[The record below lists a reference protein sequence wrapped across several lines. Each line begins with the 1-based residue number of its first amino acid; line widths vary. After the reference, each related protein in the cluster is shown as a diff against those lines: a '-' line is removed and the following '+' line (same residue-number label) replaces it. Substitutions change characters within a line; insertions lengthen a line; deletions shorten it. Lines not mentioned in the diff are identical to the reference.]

1 MKNKN
6 EEILLNVM
14 FSGGYLFEQDNIG
27 HEIIN
32 FFKAD
37 NGKNYIYI
45 TPSGKV
51 KRHNVKHVLFI
62 KNVENK
68 KTVEIIAMAENV
80 TAENL
85 EDEIDSIKY
94 AGVKLNEIFINNVY
108 HGDKDISESI
118 VTYKAQNFYFTK
130 KGKRIFITID
140 KDCKISDCIHINT
153 DKKALAPE
161 SMRIYFKEKTE
172 AYNILLNDVIKN
184 KELWEASTSN
194 NLKGFTENYYAN
206 STSFL
211 DIIHKENDEIVFS
224 NLFSYYFQYNHK
236 TFQKFCKNLL
246 KIDDMD
252 YKFEIIR
259 ESRQNID
266 LWIESEKY
274 IIVIENKIKSG
285 INGKVNKDYNQLNK
299 YYDFTMNYIKEN
311 KLNKKPYFYIFKPD
325 YNNINLKEYDHDGHY
340 TLIKYSKIYEFF
352 NNNASQFHDEK
363 YFQDFLK
370 ALHKQTIPISELN
383 FNTMKLR
390 FAEKIR
396 NIKQ

>member
-1 MKNKN
+1 
-6 EEILLNVM
+6 
-14 FSGGYLFEQDNIG
+14 
-27 HEIIN
+27 
-32 FFKAD
+32 
-37 NGKNYIYI
+37 
-45 TPSGKV
+45 
-51 KRHNVKHVLFI
+51 
-62 KNVENK
+62 
-68 KTVEIIAMAENV
+68 
-80 TAENL
+80 
-85 EDEIDSIKY
+85 
-94 AGVKLNEIFINNVY
+94 
-108 HGDKDISESI
+108 
-118 VTYKAQNFYFTK
+118 
-130 KGKRIFITID
+130 
-140 KDCKISDCIHINT
+140 
-153 DKKALAPE
+153 
-161 SMRIYFKEKTE
+161 
-172 AYNILLNDVIKN
+172 
-184 KELWEASTSN
+184 
-194 NLKGFTENYYAN
+194 
-206 STSFL
+206 
-211 DIIHKENDEIVFS
+211 
-224 NLFSYYFQYNHK
+224 
-236 TFQKFCKNLL
+236 
-246 KIDDMD
+246 MD